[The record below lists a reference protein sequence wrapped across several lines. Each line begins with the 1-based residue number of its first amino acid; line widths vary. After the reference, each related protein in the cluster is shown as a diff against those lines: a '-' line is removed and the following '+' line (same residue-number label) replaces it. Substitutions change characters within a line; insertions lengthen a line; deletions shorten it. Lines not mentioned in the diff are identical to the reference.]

1 MAWGVPSS
9 NGGSAIT
16 GYDLDYKLSSSS
28 NWSNTTHSGTGRTF
42 TITSL
47 TNGSDYDIRVAAI
60 NNPGTGSYVT
70 GTAAP
75 VAAATAPDPPTGLTL
90 TPGDTQI
97 ALSWTAPADN
107 GGSALTGYSV
117 QYSSN
122 SGVTFTGWT
131 HNGTGTSDT
140 ITGLT
145 NGQSYQVRVAAIN
158 SQGTGSYVTGTTTP
172 VAAVTVPDAP
182 TGLTLTPSDTQIAV
196 AWTAPADNGGS
207 AITGYDLDYK
217 LSSSSNWSNTTHSG
231 TGRTFTITSI
241 TNGLSYQVRVA
252 AINNQGTGGYVTG
265 TTTLADRPD
274 APTSLTFT
282 PGDTQ
287 IALSWTAP
295 ADNGGSTIT
304 GYDVEYRSGI
314 SGAFTGASHTG
325 TTTAATITGL
335 TNGQSYQVQ
344 VRAKNSYGAGPW
356 SALGSSAPIADLILT
371 DFSTANLGV
380 EASALITVGASGHW
394 YGISPRTVSGSLLDG
409 DLNLSSSNEPIDNV
423 QRDPAN
429 VIVNNSNAA
438 LDLSAYFG
446 PSGDGARLRMWLQSA
461 TDGSDLVHSTGTFSS
476 SNSYIRFTFS
486 GGPPSFSAN
495 ERVIVAFA
503 SPDPPS
509 APAAPTLTISG
520 SGTIDVVWLP
530 PTSSGYS
537 SITDYDVQ
545 YKETLVT
552 GWTDLQHTGTVRS
565 ASITG
570 LTNGTS
576 YDVQVR
582 ASNADATGPW
592 SATSVETPANLGGP
606 GAPAPPTLTSGDQQ
620 ISVAWLE
627 PSDNGGSAIDG
638 YDVEWRQGT
647 EGNWTDLNHT
657 GLVRS
662 AVITGLTNGQEYQV
676 QVRANNSVASG
687 NWSGTTQAT
696 PSTTPAQIK
705 LLGVAVKSESLIASW
720 SAPADNG
727 ATISDYDVQYRQ
739 GNTGAFSPWGHVGT
753 AAFATITG
761 LTNGQEYEIQVR
773 AENSNGDGP
782 WSASATGTP
791 ADFPDAPATPTI
803 TSQDTTLTAS
813 WTAPANNGG
822 PITGYDVEYREGTEG
837 DWEVHTHLGTGATA
851 TITGLRNGQ
860 PYQVQV
866 RGRNVRGA
874 GLWSQAGLGTPYG
887 AMGPPTNVT
896 LTPSNEEIIVEWEP
910 PTQTGGRVVTSYRVV
925 HYVTS
930 SGSASATGEN
940 DPLSLNLRTKTIT
953 GLANGTAYSVY
964 VFATYAG
971 GSGTHSSTEEATP
984 VPPPPGAPSDL
995 AQTPGDAQIAL
1006 AWTAPSVVVTS
1017 YDYSTDDG
1025 VSWRTTGSAAA
1036 SYTATHTSASTST
1049 ALVNGTEYTFRVRGR
1064 NTSGVGPQS
1073 NSIKATPRTVPAQV
1087 VISGTTHGDEEVTIT
1102 WTAPSDGG
1110 STITRYDYRIG
1121 SAGSA
1126 QGVGNADI
1134 NTTSITIV
1142 GLLNGTEYQLY
1153 VRAANAAGDGPWS
1166 APSAETPSTTPG
1178 APLAIVSVSGNAEV
1192 DLSWTAPLDDGGIA
1206 ITGYDYSTDGGV
1218 SWKTT
1223 GSTATLYTVTHTS
1236 ESTSTVLV
1244 NNTEYIF
1251 RVRAVNSNGAGAPSQ
1266 PSTAT
1271 PHEPP
1276 SVSGVA
1282 AASVSLTTAT
1292 TVATIQNSFG
1302 VESTVE
1308 FEYKKGS
1315 ASNWQAA
1322 GSVVGVTSSS
1332 YDITGLTPNT
1342 AYDIRARIGTT
1353 TYATGSFTTE
1363 ANHTTGVDVT
1373 SSTGT
1378 AVAITVSFTN
1388 PLSATT
1394 NVYLRSKR
1402 LSGQWS
1408 ATATNSESGTTSTF
1422 TIINL
1427 TPGTDY
1433 QVEASLDSSF
1443 PSAAT
1448 VSIDFDPG
1456 AELAADSEFITE
1468 YVEIIVTPEDPVPAS
1483 GSATGFRKGELSVG
1497 FGEVD
1502 PETIAVFGSP
1512 FDVLAIRQTGMNI
1525 TFSISPCPTTSEMHS
1540 MRIEELDPTTMATTS
1555 SVSVISLRYFCNGG
1569 TATWTAAGV
1578 TEYALG
1584 GTSSGGTTNDKK
1596 VTLRLQS
1603 LSIRSTQSKGEISV
1617 HRRGTLKG
1625 TICAL
1630 PEMILGEGFCGPLMI
1645 FFPPLML
1652 IGVAFAFGVVNPVA
1666 LSGIGLVAF
1675 TGMAA
1680 IVLPG
1685 PIMVVGFILAAAGA
1699 VAGMAILRR

>member
-1 MAWGVPSS
+1 M
-9 NGGSAIT
+9 
-16 GYDLDYKLSSSS
+16 SSS
-28 NWSNTTHSGTGRTF
+28 NAPVTRLYRDS
-42 TITSL
+42 
-47 TNGSDYDIRVAAI
+47 TNVLI
-60 NNPGTGSYVT
+60 NN
-70 GTAAP
+70 
-75 VAAATAPDPPTGLTL
+75 
-90 TPGDTQI
+90 
-97 ALSWTAPADN
+97 N
-107 GGSALTGYSV
+107 
-117 QYSSN
+117 
-122 SGVTFTGWT
+122 
-131 HNGTGTSDT
+131 
-140 ITGLT
+140 
-145 NGQSYQVRVAAIN
+145 
-158 SQGTGSYVTGTTTP
+158 
-172 VAAVTVPDAP
+172 
-182 TGLTLTPSDTQIAV
+182 
-196 AWTAPADNGGS
+196 
-207 AITGYDLDYK
+207 
-217 LSSSSNWSNTTHSG
+217 SSS
-231 TGRTFTITSI
+231 
-241 TNGLSYQVRVA
+241 
-252 AINNQGTGGYVTG
+252 
-265 TTTLADRPD
+265 
-274 APTSLTFT
+274 
-282 PGDTQ
+282 
-287 IALSWTAP
+287 
-295 ADNGGSTIT
+295 
-304 GYDVEYRSGI
+304 
-314 SGAFTGASHTG
+314 
-325 TTTAATITGL
+325 
-335 TNGQSYQVQ
+335 
-344 VRAKNSYGAGPW
+344 
-356 SALGSSAPIADLILT
+356 
-371 DFSTANLGV
+371 
-380 EASALITVGASGHW
+380 
-394 YGISPRTVSGSLLDG
+394 
-409 DLNLSSSNEPIDNV
+409 
-423 QRDPAN
+423 
-429 VIVNNSNAA
+429 

-446 PSGDGARLRMWLQSA
+446 ASGAGAGLRMWLQSA
-461 TDGSDLVHSTGTFSS
+461 TDGSDLVHSTGTSSASS
-476 SNSYIRFTFS
+476 SSIRFTFS
-486 GGPPSFSAN
+486 GGPPSFSTN

-537 SITDYDVQ
+537 SIADYNVQ
-545 YKETLVT
+545 YKESLVT

-592 SATSVETPANLGGP
+592 SATSTETPANLGGP
-606 GAPAPPTLTSGDQQ
+606 GAPDPPTLVSGDHQ
-620 ISVAWLE
+620 ISVSWLE

-676 QVRANNSVASG
+676 QVRANNSVAPG
-687 NWSGTTQAT
+687 NWSGTSQAT

-705 LLGVAVKSESLIASW
+705 LLGVGIESESLVASW

-727 ATISDYDVQYRQ
+727 APISDYDVQYRQ

-887 AMGPPTNVT
+887 AMGPPTNFT
-896 LTPSNEEIIVEWEP
+896 LTPSNEEITVKWEP
-910 PTQTGGRVVTSYRVV
+910 PTQTGGRVITSYRVV

-971 GSGTHSSTEEATP
+971 GSGTHSSTKEATP

-995 AQTPGDAQIAL
+995 AQMPGDAQINL
-1006 AWTAPSVVVTS
+1006 TWTAPSVVVTS

-1025 VSWRTTGSAAA
+1025 ASWRTTGSTAA

-1064 NTSGVGPQS
+1064 NTAGAGPQS

-1087 VISGTTHGDEEVTIT
+1087 VISGTTHGDKQVTIT
-1102 WTAPSDGG
+1102 WTAPNNGG
-1110 STITRYDYRIG
+1110 SAITSYQYRIG
-1121 SAGSA
+1121 STGSA
-1126 QGVGNADI
+1126 QDVGNADI
-1134 NTTSITIV
+1134 STTSVTI
-1142 GLLNGTEYQLY
+1142 GDLINGTQYQLY
-1153 VRAANAAGDGPWS
+1153 VRAVNVAGDGPWS
-1166 APSAETPSTTPG
+1166 AASAETPSTTPG
-1178 APLAIVSVSGNAEV
+1178 APFVIEAVNGNAEV
-1192 DLSWTAPLDDGGIA
+1192 DLSWTAPSDNGGSA

-1218 SWKTT
+1218 SWRTT
-1223 GSTATLYTVTHTS
+1223 GSTATLYTVTHTGA
-1236 ESTSTVLV
+1236 STSTVLV

-1251 RVRAVNSNGAGAPSQ
+1251 SVRAVNSNGAGAPSQ
-1266 PSTAT
+1266 SSTAT
-1271 PHEPP
+1271 PHEPS
-1276 SVSGVA
+1276 SVSGIG
-1282 AASVSLTTAT
+1282 AASVDLTTAT
-1292 TVATIQNSFG
+1292 ILASIQNSFG
-1302 VESTVE
+1302 DESTVE

-1315 ASNWQAA
+1315 ATNWQAA
-1322 GSVVGVTSSS
+1322 GSVVGVTSAS

-1342 AYDIRARIGTT
+1342 AYDIRARINTT
-1353 TYATGSFTTE
+1353 PYATGSFTTD
-1363 ANHTTGVDVT
+1363 ANHTTGINVT

-1378 AVAITVSFTN
+1378 AVALSVSFTN
-1388 PLSATT
+1388 PLSATV

-1408 ATATNSESGTTSTF
+1408 ATATNSETGTTSMF
-1422 TIINL
+1422 TVINL
-1427 TPGTDY
+1427 TQGTDY

-1443 PSAAT
+1443 PAAAT

-1456 AELAADSEFITE
+1456 AELAVDSEFIAQ

-1483 GSATGFRKGELSVG
+1483 GSATGFRKGEPSVG
-1497 FGEVD
+1497 FGKAD
-1502 PETIAVFGSP
+1502 PDIISAFGAP
-1512 FDVLAIRQTGMNI
+1512 FDVLAIQQTGMDI
-1525 TFSISPCPTTSEMHS
+1525 TLSLSPCPTTWEMHS
-1540 MRIEELDPTTMATTS
+1540 MRIDELDPTTMAPTS
-1555 SVSVISLRYFCNGG
+1555 SVSIISLGYACSDR

-1578 TEYALG
+1578 TEYAMG
-1584 GTSSGGTTNDKK
+1584 GTAAGGTINDKK

-1603 LSIRSTQSKGEISV
+1603 LAIKSIGPETGTGV
-1617 HRRGTLKG
+1617 HRRGTLKD
-1625 TICAL
+1625 TVCAL
-1630 PEMILGEGFCGPLMI
+1630 PEMILGDGFCGPLLI
-1645 FFPPLML
+1645 FIPPLML
-1652 IGVAFAFGVVNPVA
+1652 IGIAFAFGVVNPVP
-1666 LSGIGLVAF
+1666 LSAIGLVAF

-1685 PIMVVGFILAAAGA
+1685 PIMVVGFILASAGA